1 MTGGVVAGTV
11 EVEVEVGVE
20 VVDDQCSSQDG
31 VAKAG
36 VAKALSVVKATR
48 SRPRTSQRATHR
60 ATHRATAPTRPR
72 PKRALALPPSLMA
85 SRLRLSRLHH
95 LHM

>member
-1 MTGGVVAGTV
+1 MTGEVVAGTV

-60 ATHRATAPTRPR
+60 ATAPTRPR